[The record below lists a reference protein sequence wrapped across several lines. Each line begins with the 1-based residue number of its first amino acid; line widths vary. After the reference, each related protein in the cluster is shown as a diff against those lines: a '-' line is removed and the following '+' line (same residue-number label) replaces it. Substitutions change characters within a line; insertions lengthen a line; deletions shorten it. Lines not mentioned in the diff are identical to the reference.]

1 MFKDAEI
8 LIADDNSLYSL
19 HLKTKLEEKGY
30 SKVEITNEAKG
41 VLFCLDSK
49 KYHLVICPHL
59 LPEMTAEEL
68 ILRVRFG
75 MSKEQPCFLVLSDF
89 WNSEPTLFNHVSS
102 YSISPIEID
111 SFDKA
116 VRNVLLEKFSGVG
129 VF

>member
-30 SKVEITNEAKG
+30 SRVEITNEAKG
-41 VLFCLDSK
+41 VLFCLDGK

-68 ILRVRFG
+68 IMRVRFG
-75 MSKEQPCFLVLSDF
+75 MSKDQPCFLILSDD
-89 WNSEPTLFNHVSS
+89 WNTEPTLFNHVSS
-102 YSISPIEID
+102 YSICPIEID
-111 SFDKA
+111 SFDKEI
-116 VRNVLLEKFSGVG
+116 RNLLLGKFAGVET
-129 VF
+129 F